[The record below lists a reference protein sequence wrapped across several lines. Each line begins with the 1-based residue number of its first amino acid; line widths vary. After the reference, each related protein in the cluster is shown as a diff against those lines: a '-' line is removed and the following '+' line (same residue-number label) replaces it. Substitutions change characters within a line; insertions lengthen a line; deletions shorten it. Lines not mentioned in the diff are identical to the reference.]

1 MNIDK
6 PLDQIISDRPKKT
19 GAGRNSQ
26 RGRRGGR
33 SARPGAK
40 AAAVG
45 AGAQSAAVIAASNRN
60 KPPVVIPGR
69 SGNTGSKIILSN
81 LPLDVTEAQVKE
93 LFATTIGAL
102 RKVAMSYRANGQS
115 TGVCTVEFQRADD
128 AGRAYTQYNNR
139 LIDGKKPLK
148 VEVVVDP
155 SKVAAAPAAAA
166 KGAKGAAGAGAK
178 GKGGRG
184 AAGAAGAA
192 GASSRG
198 RGRARGAKREARP
211 KKTVEDLDAEMED
224 YNKQASTDAA
234 PQA

>member
-6 PLDQIISDRPKKT
+6 PLDQIIADRPKKT
-19 GAGRNSQ
+19 AAGRNSQ
-26 RGRRGGR
+26 RGRRGARSGR
-33 SARPGAK
+33 PSAK
-40 AAAVG
+40 AAAIG
-45 AGAQSAAVIAASNRN
+45 AGAQNAAVVAASNRN

-69 SGNTGSKIILSN
+69 SANTGSKIILSN

-93 LFATTIGAL
+93 LFSTTIGPL
-102 RKVAMSYRANGQS
+102 RKAAMSYRANGQS

-155 SKVAAAPAAAA
+155 SKVAAAPAAAP
-166 KGAKGAAGAGAK
+166 KGPRGATAAANGAK
-178 GKGGRG
+178 GKGGRA
-184 AAGAAGAA
+184 AAGAA
-192 GASSRG
+192 RG
-198 RGRARGAKREARP
+198 RGRGRGAKREARS

-224 YNKQASTDAA
+224 YNKQASTDSA
-234 PQA
+234 PAPTA